1 MSCFCRIIDLEAFN
15 ILLDALPQRQYTDV
29 LRRLGWLNTFS
40 PLRPYRSYSLN
51 LRHADERACLSLLL
65 DIASHLG
72 GDLVED
78 KQLGSD
84 HRVSELYAKQGALP
98 REGWAGLIFKRATAA
113 RRSSMM
119 VVAGLDCMP
128 AAALLLPD
136 ANNTPALAAATAHRS
151 STEDAPKVASAIAV
165 FGGLV
170 QQTLVGDQPMRE
182 EVTAGIARM
191 DSSRV

>member
-1 MSCFCRIIDLEAFN
+1 MVSCFCRIIDLEAFN

-51 LRHADERACLSLLL
+51 LRHADERACVSLLL

-78 KQLGSD
+78 KRLGSD

-98 REGWAGLIFKRATAA
+98 RERWARVIFKRATAA

-119 VVAGLDCMP
+119 V
-128 AAALLLPD
+128 AA
-136 ANNTPALAAATAHRS
+136 
-151 STEDAPKVASAIAV
+151 EDEPKVASAVSV

-170 QQTLVGDQPMRE
+170 QQTLVGDLPMRE
-182 EVTAGIARM
+182 EVTAAISRM